1 MKTKTLLFI
10 FLLVLGASQAFSQG
24 VIMRVLTYNGPGNSI
39 DEVTGMAMESNGSV
53 YVTGFSTGTNSGED
67 FATIKFNNNGDFLWV
82 SRFNGTGNV
91 QDRSAAIVLDAYG
104 NVYVTGWG
112 YMEPTANPCG
122 TIDFITIKYNT
133 FGEQQWVKTYNGTGG
148 GEDKAVAIALD
159 LSGNVYVGGTSNGGT
174 NKEDYVIV
182 KYNNAGVQQWVA
194 RYDGVSHDADF
205 LNAIGLDRFGNVFAT
220 GSSYKSGYGAD
231 YVTLKYNANTG
242 ALLYTAR
249 YNGPGN
255 GDDKAYSIATD
266 VNGNSFVT
274 GSSKGSTSNLDYAT
288 VKYDASG
295 SQLWAARYNGTGNNI
310 DEGHAIIIDPYGN
323 SYVTGFSM
331 GTSTNYDYATLRYDQ
346 MGNQLWVQRYNSST
360 NGIDKAWDIDLTK
373 RTCPGIGDYPCWNFD
388 IYVTG
393 QSQSSTGY
401 DYLTTKYDENGVV
414 KWSCRYT
421 SSGNYEDVSK
431 VLVMRDD
438 LPYIFMGGRLNND
451 YGIVQVST
459 RYTGND
465 NNFSLNNQKPE
476 SFSLSQNYPN
486 PFNPT
491 TVITYQIPKDEFVEV
506 TVYDLLGKQVSKL
519 VNEFQTSGNYNISFD
534 ASNLPSGTYVYTIK
548 AGSYVESKKMV
559 LMK

>member
-10 FLLVLGASQAFSQG
+10 LLLLLGASQAFSQG

-53 YVTGFSTGTNSGED
+53 YVTGYSTGSSSGED

-91 QDRSAAIVLDAYG
+91 QDRAAAIVLDAYG

-133 FGEQQWVKTYNGTGG
+133 FGQQQWVKTYNGTGG
-148 GEDKAVAIALD
+148 GEDKAVTIALD
-159 LSGNVYVGGTSNGGT
+159 NSGNVYVGGTSNGGT

-182 KYNNAGVQQWVA
+182 KYNNAGVQQWVS
-194 RYDGVSHDADF
+194 RYNGVSNDADY
-205 LNAIGLDRFGNVFAT
+205 LIGMGLDRFGNVYAT
-220 GSSYKSGYGAD
+220 GSSFRTGYGAD
-231 YVTLKYNANTG
+231 YVTLKYNSNSG

-274 GSSKGSTSNLDYAT
+274 GVSRGSSNPDYAT

-295 SQLWAARYNGTGNNI
+295 VQQWVARYNGPGNSI
-310 DEGHAIIIDPYGN
+310 DEAHAIILDPYGN
-323 SYVTGFSM
+323 CYVTGFSM
-331 GTSTNYDYATLRYDQ
+331 GTSTNYDYATLRYDAS
-346 MGNQLWVQRYNSST
+346 GNQLWVQRYNSST
-360 NGIDKAWDIDLTK
+360 NGIDKAWDIDLIK
-373 RTCPGIGDYPCWNFD
+373 RTCPGTGDYPCWNFD

-401 DYLTTKYDENGVV
+401 DYLTAKYDENGAV

-421 SSGNYEDVSK
+421 SSGNYEDISN

-438 LPYIFMGGRLNND
+438 LPYVFMGGRLNND

-465 NNFSLNNQKPE
+465 NNFSLNNPGKPE
-476 SFSLSQNYPN
+476 SFSLSQNFPN
-486 PFNPT
+486 PFNPS
-491 TVITYQIPKDEFVEV
+491 TVISYQIPKDEFVEL

-519 VNEFQTSGNYNISFD
+519 VNEFQTSGNYNVSFD
-534 ASNLPSGTYVYTIK
+534 ASNLPSGTYAYTIK